1 MNFLLNRDERVY
13 LRVQREVTE
22 SKNSFIFLFSLKMFI
37 THTCTEYFNNLFLYG
52 PNLSLSQKSISFTV
66 KYTFKSQKIIVNII
80 KSRLKAF
87 I

>member
-22 SKNSFIFLFSLKMFI
+22 SKNSFIFLFSLKMFV
-37 THTCTEYFNNLFLYG
+37 THTCTCTEFFLYG
-52 PNLSLSQKSISFTV
+52 LNLSLSQKSISFTV

-80 KSRLKAF
+80 TSRLKAF

>member
-22 SKNSFIFLFSLKMFI
+22 SKNSFIFLFSLKMFV
-37 THTCTEYFNNLFLYG
+37 THTCTEFFLYG
-52 PNLSLSQKSISFTV
+52 LNLSLSQKSISFTV